1 MPQLARR
8 LRLALVPAA
17 LVLAGLGADDRAVE
31 AAIQQLK
38 DALTVHRAGPGLPRL
53 AALRQLRDES
63 LRPLFF
69 ELARHDDAR
78 VRIHAVLGLGEI
90 APSRRIDTWLLR
102 QIDVP
107 EAQFAAAAHALVDGL
122 LDTEGIREL
131 EVGEGVDPSTRALL
145 LAALAARGERA
156 DLEAAR
162 SLAAADDLMTA
173 GLAACVLAEK
183 GDAKALARHRGAL
196 DALDPPARR
205 AHLLELFSI
214 SREVG
219 LASVCDLVTE
229 VIQAPD
235 ADPEVQHAGVQTVLA
250 VDPSRGATV
259 WSQVLGEEAPYARRV
274 RFGLTLLEASP
285 QVPARTFDHLAGDE
299 PLVVRIRAAGR
310 SLSGGAAATA
320 LADLIDLGHPFS
332 ARAALSAAKGIDPE
346 QARRLYAHVIDAAAE
361 DRAEGRDARMALA
374 VTATKHL
381 FEIDPGAVQS
391 RLDAAKGNTALQEA
405 ILLGLLDTQDPRA
418 GAAARSVKRL
428 GFSRVDSLS
437 LLLVAKHA
445 ERLGPDELHELGVVA
460 GGGGRLSE
468 ALKTQAAWLYLKHA
482 DRIEQAIAATLA
494 APS

>member
-53 AALRQLRDES
+53 ASLRQLRDQS

-69 ELARHDDAR
+69 ELARHEDAR
-78 VRIHAVLGLGEI
+78 VRVHAILGLGEI
-90 APSRRIDTWLLR
+90 DPARRIDTWLLR

-131 EVGEGVDPSTRALL
+131 EVGEGVEPGTRALL
-145 LAALAARGERA
+145 LAALAARGETV
-156 DLEAAR
+156 DLDTAR
-162 SLAAADDLMTA
+162 SLAEAEDLITA
-173 GLAACVLAEK
+173 GLAACVLAEA
-183 GDAKALARHRGAL
+183 GDAKALARHRTSV

-205 AHLLELFSI
+205 AHLLELFAI
-214 SREVG
+214 SRE
-219 LASVCDLVTE
+219 LALTSVCDLVTA
-229 VIQAPD
+229 VIQGPD

-250 VDPSRGATV
+250 VDPSRGTTL
-259 WSQVLGEEAPYARRV
+259 WSQMLGDEASYGRRV

-285 QVPARTFDHLAGDE
+285 QVPARTFDHLPGDE
-299 PLVVRIRAAGR
+299 PLLVRIRAAGQA
-310 SLSGGAAATA
+310 LSGGGAATA
-320 LADLIDLGHPFS
+320 LADLVDLGHPFS
-332 ARAALSAAKGIDPE
+332 ARAALTAAEGIAPS
-346 QARRLYAHVIDAAAE
+346 QSRRLYAHVIDAAAQ
-361 DRAEGRDARMALA
+361 DRAEGRDTQMALA

-381 FEIDPGAVQS
+381 FEIDPDAVQS
-391 RLDAAKGNTALQEA
+391 RLDEAKGNTALQEA
-405 ILLGLLDTQDPRA
+405 ILLGLLDTQNPKA
-418 GAAARSVKRL
+418 GEAARSLKRL

-437 LLLVAKHA
+437 LLLIAKHT
-445 ERLGPDELHELGVVA
+445 ERLDPDELHELGVIA

-482 DRIEQAIAATLA
+482 DRIEQAITATLA
-494 APS
+494 KPS